1 MYGLLKRL
9 KQTVIKNL
17 PAFFP
22 STDLRVS
29 FILSWSGTFSP
40 QLGDLRAE
48 RRERSEAGLARA
60 GAKAV
65 AVRRRRSKEEWVML
79 RVLM

>member
-1 MYGLLKRL
+1 MKRL
-9 KQTVIKNL
+9 KQTVVKNL
-17 PAFFP
+17 AAFFP
-22 STDLRVS
+22 CTDLRVS

-60 GAKAV
+60 GARAV
-65 AVRRRRSKEEWVML
+65 VRRRRSKEEWVML

>member
-1 MYGLLKRL
+1 M
-9 KQTVIKNL
+9 
-17 PAFFP
+17 
-22 STDLRVS
+22 
-29 FILSWSGTFSP
+29 SWSGTFSP

-60 GAKAV
+60 GARAV
-65 AVRRRRSKEEWVML
+65 VRRRRSKEEWVML